1 MNVLVT
7 GANGQLGRS
16 LRALAPTSGDRFIF
30 TDVSSLPGEET
41 VYLDITD
48 ANAVNLFCESE
59 RVDCIVNC
67 AAYTA
72 VDKAEDDSALC
83 DLLNRVGPANL
94 AGAAAGRGALM
105 LHISTDYIFGGD
117 SSIPYREEMDAAP
130 LGVYGATK
138 YQGELAVRESGAE
151 YVIIRTGWLY
161 SPYGRNFVK
170 TMLELTAS
178 RREVRVVC
186 DQVGTPTY
194 ALDLAGFILRVLE
207 KPVPGIYNYSGE
219 GVCSWYD
226 FACAIRDLSGHSG
239 CEVLPCSSADYP
251 SKVRRPHYSVL
262 DKSRAKAVYGVRI
275 PHWFHSLKRCLNEIH

>member
-7 GANGQLGRS
+7 GSNGQLGRS
-16 LRALAPTSGDRFIF
+16 LRALAAKSKSRFIF
-30 TDVSSLPGEET
+30 TDVNNLPGEET

-48 ANAVNLFCESE
+48 SNAVGLFCESE
-59 RVDCIVNC
+59 KIDCIVNC

-83 DLLNRVGPANL
+83 DLLNRVGPGNL
-94 AGAAAGRGALM
+94 AKAAAGRGAL
-105 LHISTDYIFGGD
+105 LVHISTDYVFSGE
-117 SSIPYREEMDAAP
+117 SSVPYREDAVLAP

-138 YQGELAVRESGAE
+138 FQGEKAVMESGARW
-151 YVIIRTGWLY
+151 IIVRTGWLY

-178 RREVRVVC
+178 RPELKVVF

-194 ALDLAGFILRVLE
+194 ALDLAGFLLKVLE
-207 KPVPGIYNYSGE
+207 KPVSGIFHYAGE

-226 FACAIRDLSGHSG
+226 FACAIRDLSGHTN
-239 CEVLPCSSADYP
+239 CDVQPCSSADYP

-262 DKSRAKAVYGVRI
+262 DKSLAKQVYGVKI
-275 PHWFHSLKRCLNEIH
+275 PHWYHSLKRCLDEIH